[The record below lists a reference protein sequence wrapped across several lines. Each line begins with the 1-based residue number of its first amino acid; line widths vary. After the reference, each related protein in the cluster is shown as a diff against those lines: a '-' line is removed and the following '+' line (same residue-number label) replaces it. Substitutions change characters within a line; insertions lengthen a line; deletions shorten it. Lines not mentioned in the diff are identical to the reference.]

1 MHTCKL
7 MLTFTLVVLVLVPGL
22 VAQQTPASFAGS
34 LVRSATPP
42 PSTDAASRT
51 LSPSNQMLIQ
61 NRARVYGDR
70 VSANGTRYFYLSD
83 SALRGKSPDEV
94 LQSLSPTPIGPNDH
108 VRVVETVVNL
118 SHPLTL
124 YADRDQPISI
134 GTAIVQ
140 GAGLKNVEAHSNVST
155 QGLTILPK

>member
-1 MHTCKL
+1 MQTHKV
-7 MLTFTLVVLVLVPGL
+7 MLVLAVLVLALAPCA
-22 VAQQTPASFAGS
+22 VAQQAPASFAGS

-42 PSTDAASRT
+42 ISTDAASRT
-51 LSPSNQMLIQ
+51 IAPSTQVLIQ

-70 VSANGTRYFYLSD
+70 VSADGTRYFYVSD
-83 SALRGKSPDEV
+83 STLRGKTPEEV
-94 LQSLSPTPIGPNDH
+94 LQNLSPTAIASNDH
-108 VRVVETVVNL
+108 LRDIESVVNL

-124 YADRDQPISI
+124 YAEPNQSINI

-140 GAGLKNVEAHSNVST
+140 GAGLKNVEAHSSVVT